1 MGMDRHNSLIGSEVW
16 SEPIRVLPVADDG
29 VLFRTIIEL
38 PERVN
43 QADNGLFRS
52 SVDSSWKQLGI
63 NCDSHLNLMSIF
75 ENRIT
80 TVFGEDIDL
89 VFAE

>member
-1 MGMDRHNSLIGSEVW
+1 MDRHNSLIWSEVW
-16 SEPIRVLPVADDG
+16 SEPIRVLPVANDG
-29 VLFRTIIEL
+29 VLFGTVVEL
-38 PERVN
+38 PKRMN

-52 SVDSSWKQLGI
+52 SVYSSWKQLGI
-63 NCDSHLNLMSIF
+63 NCDSHLNLMSSF

-80 TVFGEDIDL
+80 TVFGEGIDL